1 MYVCLV
7 LSVWWVVCTHFA
19 GVCRLRVV
27 VLVVLL
33 WVAKGMVCVC
43 WLVETCDCVGFGRL
57 ECLFV
62 VYGFVWWFTACCLTG
77 WVSNC
82 SMSRL
87 LLGFA
92 FGFRD

>member
-1 MYVCLV
+1 MR
-7 LSVWWVVCTHFA
+7 

-27 VLVVLL
+27 VLAVLL
-33 WVAKGMVCVC
+33 WVAEWMVCVC
-43 WLVETCDCVGFGRL
+43 CMVETWDYVGFGHL

-62 VYGFVWWFTACCLTG
+62 AYGFVWWLAVCCLTG

-92 FGFRD
+92 FGFRV